1 MRISVC
7 DAFGVKKK
15 TGATD
20 SLKSIGEK
28 PELMWKE
35 LSMFSN
41 ILYIWLMVLCPVAHV
56 LVTC

>member
-7 DAFGVKKK
+7 DVFGVKKKK

-28 PELMWKE
+28 PELM
-35 LSMFSN
+35 
-41 ILYIWLMVLCPVAHV
+41 
-56 LVTC
+56 

>member
-7 DAFGVKKK
+7 DAFGVKKKKK

-28 PELMWKE
+28 PELM
-35 LSMFSN
+35 
-41 ILYIWLMVLCPVAHV
+41 
-56 LVTC
+56 